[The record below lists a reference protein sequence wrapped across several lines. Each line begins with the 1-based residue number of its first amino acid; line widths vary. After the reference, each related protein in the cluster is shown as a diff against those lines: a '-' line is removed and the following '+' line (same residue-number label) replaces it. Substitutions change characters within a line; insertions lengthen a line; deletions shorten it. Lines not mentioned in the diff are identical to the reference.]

1 MAELSDESLLL
12 ESKFIIYMAD
22 KKLNDWVKKN
32 IPDWDENKNKE
43 KQKGL
48 SDFLKK
54 NISDWSI
61 DKETKKYTFTAPRWF
76 TDVSKITADW
86 RIHNSGAFKYDGF
99 RHIDHETHVP
109 YYLLPIKTF
118 DLNYEINSTLKPRSI
133 SDYQDVTKVD
143 KYGLEEIIEA
153 SLEDLKYIFLNHS
166 NSSHYD
172 DEEWWNLL
180 YLSNW
185 KDYKKTAEEFH
196 SSYDD
201 MVAAQKATFD
211 EAWEIYNIAD
221 TSVLKKAEFIL
232 LRNPLPDFFSNYRPV
247 QFDNESKILQLEL
260 TFPDYKDEEIVIGE
274 TARYKEKYAT
284 QTAKRKIVKQTLY
297 SLIIWHGHLLALHL
311 KDFNLNQIAINVN
324 QTWFDPATGKPVS
337 GIIASVLGDAEY
349 FRSLNIKK
357 VDPVACIRQLKGITT
372 PSLEN
377 QSPIRPIFDLNK
389 DDKRLVDTK
398 DIDGALEEGEN
409 LAAMDWEDF
418 EHLVS
423 QLFEWEFAKD
433 GAEVKVTQ
441 ASRDRGVDAI
451 LFDPD
456 PIRGGKYVLQA
467 KRYTRVVDVASVR
480 DLYGTV
486 MNEGANRGILI
497 TTSSYGSDSYEF
509 AKNKPISLID
519 GANLTQLLKK
529 HGKNYKI
536 DLKEARDILGLN

>member
-1 MAELSDESLLL
+1 
-12 ESKFIIYMAD
+12 MAD
-22 KKLNDWVKKN
+22 KKLNDWAKKN
-32 IPDWDENKNKE
+32 IPDWDENKNVE
-43 KQKGL
+43 KQSTL

-76 TDVSKITADW
+76 TDVFKITADW
-86 RIHNSGAFKYDGF
+86 RIHNSGVYKYDGF
-99 RHIDHETHVP
+99 SHIDHEKHLP
-109 YYLLPIKTF
+109 SYLIPIKTF
-118 DLNYEINSTLKPRSI
+118 DLNYEINRNLKPCSI

-143 KYGLEEIIEA
+143 KYGLEEIIEV

-166 NSSHYD
+166 KSPHYD
-172 DEEWWNLL
+172 DEEGWDAY
-180 YLSNW
+180 YLSSW

-196 SSYDD
+196 NSYDD

-211 EAWEIYNIAD
+211 EAWEIYNNAD

-232 LRNPLPDFFSNYRPV
+232 LRNPLPDFFSSYRPV
-247 QFDNESKILQLEL
+247 QFDDGSKILQLEL

-311 KDFNLNQIAINVN
+311 KDFDLNQIAINVN

-349 FRSLNIKK
+349 FRSLNIQK

>member
-1 MAELSDESLLL
+1 MP
-12 ESKFIIYMAD
+12 D

-32 IPDWDENKNKE
+32 IPDWDIDKETVFKNTE
-43 KQKGL
+43 PGNVL
-48 SDFLKK
+48 NSFLKK
-54 NISDWSI
+54 NISDLTE
-61 DKETKKYTFTAPRWF
+61 DYENKRYTFTAPLWF
-76 TDVSKITADW
+76 TDIQNL
-86 RIHNSGAFKYDGF
+86 IHECNSHNKGEYKYTGF
-99 RHIDHETHVP
+99 NFLNHEIHLP
-109 YYLLPIKTF
+109 IYLIPIKTF
-118 DLNYEINSTLKPRSI
+118 DLNYKTETNLKPTPI
-133 SDYQDVTKVD
+133 SEYKDVNNVD
-143 KYGLEEIIEA
+143 RYSLEQVIEA
-153 SLEDLKYIFLNHS
+153 SMDDLKYIYLNHNES
-166 NSSHYD
+166 NSWD
-172 DEEWWNLL
+172 DEKSWYDLDYLL
-180 YLSNW
+180 W
-185 KDYKKTAEEFH
+185 KDYKKTAEELYK
-196 SSYDD
+196 SYDD
-201 MVAAQKATFD
+201 IVASQKATFD
-211 EAWEIYNIAD
+211 EAWEMFNNAD
-221 TSVLKKAEFIL
+221 SSILTKAVFIL
-232 LRNPLPDFFSNYRPV
+232 FRNPLPEFFSSYRPV
-247 QFDNESKILQLEL
+247 KFDNESKILQLDL
-260 TFPDYKDEEIVIGE
+260 TFPDYRDEEIVIGE

-284 QTAKRKIVKQTLY
+284 QTAKRTIVKQTLY
-297 SLIIWHGHLLALHL
+297 SLIIWHGHLLASYL
-311 KDFNLNQIAINVN
+311 KDFGLNQIAINVN

-337 GIIASVLGDAEY
+337 GVIASVLGDAEY
-349 FRSLNIKK
+349 FHSLNIKK

-372 PSLEN
+372 PSLEK

-389 DDKRLVDTK
+389 DDKRFVDTK
-398 DIDGALEEGEN
+398 DVDGALEEGEN

-486 MNEGANRGILI
+486 MNEGANKGILI

-536 DLKEARDILGLN
+536 DLNEARDILGLS

>member
-1 MAELSDESLLL
+1 MP
-12 ESKFIIYMAD
+12 D
-22 KKLNDWVKKN
+22 KKLNDWIKKN
-32 IPDWDENKNKE
+32 IPDWDIDKETVFKNTE
-43 KQKGL
+43 PGNVL
-48 SDFLKK
+48 NSFLKK
-54 NISDWSI
+54 NISDLTE
-61 DKETKKYTFTAPRWF
+61 DYENKRYTFTAPRWF

-99 RHIDHETHVP
+99 RCIDHEKDLP
-109 YYLLPIKTF
+109 SYLKPIKTF
-118 DLNYEINSTLKPRSI
+118 DLNYEINRNLKPRSI
-133 SDYQDVTKVD
+133 SDYEDVTKVD

-166 NSSHYD
+166 NSHDD

-180 YLSNW
+180 YLSEW
-185 KDYKKTAEEFH
+185 KNYKKTAEEFYN
-196 SSYDD
+196 SYDD

-211 EAWEIYNIAD
+211 EAWEIYNNAD
-221 TSVLKKAEFIL
+221 SSILTKAEFIL
-232 LRNPLPDFFSNYRPV
+232 FRNPLPKFFSSYRPV
-247 QFDNESKILQLEL
+247 KFDNESKILQLDL
-260 TFPDYKDEEIVIGE
+260 TFPDYRDEEIVIGE

-284 QTAKRKIVKQTLY
+284 QTAKRTIVKQTLY
-297 SLIIWHGHLLALHL
+297 SLIIWHGHLLASYL
-311 KDFNLNQIAINVN
+311 KDFGLNQIAININ

-337 GIIASVLGDAEY
+337 GVIASVLGDAEY
-349 FRSLNIKK
+349 FHSLNIKK

-372 PSLEN
+372 PSLEK

-389 DDKRLVDTK
+389 DDKRFVDTK
-398 DIDGALEEGEN
+398 DVDGALEEGEN

-486 MNEGANRGILI
+486 MNEGANKGILI

-536 DLKEARDILGLN
+536 DLKEARDILGLS

>member
-1 MAELSDESLLL
+1 MAELRDESYLLI
-12 ESKFIIYMAD
+12 SKFIIYMAD
-22 KKLNDWVKKN
+22 KKLNDWAKKN
-32 IPDWDENKNKE
+32 IPDWDENKNVE
-43 KQKGL
+43 KQSTL

-76 TDVSKITADW
+76 TDVFNVTAKW
-86 RIHNSGAFKYDGF
+86 RIHNSGGYKYDGF
-99 RHIDHETHVP
+99 RHIYHERQVP
-109 YYLLPIKTF
+109 DYLLPIKTF
-118 DLNYEINSTLKPRSI
+118 DLNYQINLLRPQPI
-133 SDYQDVTKVD
+133 SEYEDVRKVD
-143 KYGLEEIIEA
+143 RYGLEEIIEA
-153 SLEDLKYIFLNHS
+153 SLDDLQYIFLNHNKS
-166 NSSHYD
+166 ELWHDKDN
-172 DEEWWNLL
+172 WIRN
-180 YLSNW
+180 YLSDW
-185 KDYKKTAEEFH
+185 IDFKKTAEEFRN
-196 SSYDD
+196 SYDD

-211 EAWEIYNIAD
+211 EASAMFNDANK
-221 TSVLKKAEFIL
+221 SVLKKAEFIL
-232 LRNPLPDFFSNYRPV
+232 LRNPLPDFFSSYRPV
-247 QFDNESKILQLEL
+247 QFDDESKILQLEL
-260 TFPDYKDEEIVIGE
+260 TFPDYKDEEIVIGQ
-274 TARYKEKYAT
+274 TARNKEKYAT

-311 KDFNLNQIAINVN
+311 KDFDLNQIAINVN

-349 FRSLNIKK
+349 FRSLNIQK

-377 QSPIRPIFDLNK
+377 KSPIRPIYDLNK

>member
-1 MAELSDESLLL
+1 MAELRDESHLLI
-12 ESKFIIYMAD
+12 SKFIIYMAD
-22 KKLNDWVKKN
+22 KKLNDWAKKN
-32 IPDWDENKNKE
+32 IPDWDENKNVE
-43 KQKGL
+43 KQSTL

-76 TDVSKITADW
+76 TDVRNVTAGW

-99 RHIDHETHVP
+99 WHINHEADVP
-109 YYLLPIKTF
+109 HYLLPIKTF
-118 DLNYEINSTLKPRSI
+118 DLNYEIYRNLKPCSI
-133 SDYQDVTKVD
+133 SDYEDVTKVD
-143 KYGLEEIIEA
+143 KYGLEEIIEV
-153 SLEDLKYIFLNHS
+153 SLVDLKYIFLNHS
-166 NSSHYD
+166 ESSHYD
-172 DEEWWNLL
+172 DEEGWDTY
-180 YLSNW
+180 YLSSW

-196 SSYDD
+196 NSYDD

-211 EAWEIYNIAD
+211 EAWEIYNNAN

-260 TFPDYKDEEIVIGE
+260 KFPDYRDEEIVIGQ
-274 TARYKEKYAT
+274 TARYKKKYAT

-311 KDFNLNQIAINVN
+311 KDFDLNQIAINVN

-529 HGKNYKI
+529 PGKNYKI

>member
-1 MAELSDESLLL
+1 MALLKDESLLL

-43 KQKGL
+43 KQTGL

-76 TDVSKITADW
+76 TNLHYQVRHWKKIYKGKDGYT
-86 RIHNSGAFKYDGF
+86 GFK
-99 RHIDHETHVP
+99 HINHEEHLP
-109 YYLLPIKTF
+109 GYLIPIKTF
-118 DLNYEINSTLKPRSI
+118 DLNYEINWDLEPKPI
-133 SDYQDVTKVD
+133 SELQDVTKVD
-143 KYGLEEIIEA
+143 RYGLEEIIEA
-153 SLEDLKYIFLNHS
+153 SIDDLKFIYLNH
-166 NSSHYD
+166 NESSYYD
-172 DEEWWNLL
+172 DEAEWERWK
-180 YLSNW
+180 LSSW
-185 KDYKKTAEEFH
+185 KEYKLAAEEFYK
-196 SSYDD
+196 SYDD
-201 MVAAQKATFD
+201 IVDAQKATFD
-211 EAWEIYNIAD
+211 KAWEIYNNAD
-221 TSVLKKAEFIL
+221 STVLTKAEFIL
-232 LRNPLPDFFSNYRPV
+232 LRNPLPDFFSSYRPV
-247 QFDNESKILQLEL
+247 RFDNESKILQLEL
-260 TFPDYKDEEIVIGE
+260 SFPDYRDEEIVIGQ

-311 KDFNLNQIAINVN
+311 KDFDLNQIAINVN